1 MLVDYLTFWWVWVS
15 IALLLGLIEILLP
28 GNIFLGFALGALAMV
43 PVVFLLP
50 EAGTS
55 LLLAAFAGLSLLCW
69 IALRLVFRKQSSG
82 ARIVTRDINEGKTI
96 VGIMFGQ
103 HPGALPRTPG

>member
-43 PVVFLLP
+43 PVVLLLP
-50 EAGTS
+50 DAGTS

-82 ARIVTRDINEGKTI
+82 ARIVTRDINEG
-96 VGIMFGQ
+96 
-103 HPGALPRTPG
+103 